1 MTTEQYQ
8 RFLEYIATIDVFE
21 DIDDFAPDWKP
32 LTKEEY
38 HNAYIEKIKAGIPEG
53 KITQEMY
60 DFWVADYQG
69 TLDGPEKLIAIKA
82 TSNLFIKKHPE
93 SANFQ
98 QIKISAIEDAINRG
112 DSEVSIVFPNGV
124 KTICYI

>member
-1 MTTEQYQ
+1 MTVNEYQ
-8 RFLEYIATIDVFE
+8 QFLEFIESIDVLE
-21 DIDDFAPDWKP
+21 GIDDFAPDWKP

-38 HNAYIEKIKAGIPEG
+38 HDRYIEKIKAGIPEG

-60 DFWVADYQG
+60 DFWVADCQG
-69 TLDGPEKLIAIKA
+69 TLDGQEKLIAIKA
-82 TSNLFIKKHPE
+82 TSNVFIKKHPE

-112 DSEVSIVFPNGV
+112 DSEVSIVYPNGV
-124 KTICYI
+124 KTICCI